1 MANCLLSS
9 ILLALYTAPN
19 PPFPICSNNLNNFL
33 GFPLEISSSDILSRD
48 SLCIALL
55 FTLLWCPFSIF
66 FPVYFPHHITT
77 PPHPPY
83 LFSIFYCSGHY
94 LPFLLQSEENR
105 QSSLDNWRKKVEG
118 MGRDTEEG
126 RGRGK
131 GYRRRE
137 KERGGGNG
145 KGYRRREKE

>member
-66 FPVYFPHHITT
+66 FPVYFPHHPCHITT
-77 PPHPPY
+77 QPHHPRIY
-83 LFSIFYCSGHY
+83 LVFFYCSGHY
-94 LPFLLQSEENR
+94 LPFLL
-105 QSSLDNWRKKVEG
+105 
-118 MGRDTEEG
+118 
-126 RGRGK
+126 
-131 GYRRRE
+131 
-137 KERGGGNG
+137 
-145 KGYRRREKE
+145 